1 MELNW
6 IHWAGFG
13 LLLMIAELALGS
25 FFIVWFGLGGILVAL
40 LLLILPGLGFTAQI
54 LAWAAASIL
63 FAYLWF
69 KVLKPHQV
77 KTRVGMSTEQ
87 FAGEVGLVTREI
99 RPFHKGQVQFQK
111 PILGDEKWEAVADTE
126 IPAGERV
133 RVINVEGNQIR
144 VRAA

>member
-1 MELNW
+1 
-6 IHWAGFG
+6 
-13 LLLMIAELALGS
+13 
-25 FFIVWFGLGGILVAL
+25 
-40 LLLILPGLGFTAQI
+40 
-54 LAWAAASIL
+54 
-63 FAYLWF
+63 
-69 KVLKPHQV
+69 
-77 KTRVGMSTEQ
+77 MSTEQ